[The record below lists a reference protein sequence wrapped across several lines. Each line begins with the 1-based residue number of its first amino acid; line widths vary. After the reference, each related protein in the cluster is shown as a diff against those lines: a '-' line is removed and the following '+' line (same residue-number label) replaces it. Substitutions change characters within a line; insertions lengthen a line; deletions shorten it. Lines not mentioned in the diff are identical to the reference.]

1 MNWSSENM
9 GTGAKNTTTMTDM
22 YTRLY
27 NVVVRGFMVA
37 DEHSDF
43 GHMINMIG
51 STMPGT
57 LSVAVGVD
65 NSVTASGTA
74 RLHFVTFYSTTKTI
88 IASPYDTTALKA
100 QLATA

>member
-1 MNWSSENM
+1 ASENQPWSSGHSRTALNADGNSTMNWSSENM

-37 DEHSDF
+37 DESSDF

-65 NSVTASGTA
+65 NSVTASGT
-74 RLHFVTFYSTTKTI
+74 
-88 IASPYDTTALKA
+88 
-100 QLATA
+100 